1 MFRLGLLLPGS
12 RAGRAVLV
20 AACLPA
26 LFWVVVGCVHGDVG
40 AHGWLGFDF
49 RTGVLRGAQ
58 HMLDGRSPYE
68 LPYLRANQVHP
79 PTDFSTPAYP
89 APGMLLG
96 IPFTALPVTLANVLV
111 VLLLLPVPALALR
124 LLGIS
129 DWRCHALAYA
139 SLPTINAL
147 EFGTMSPVMLLAAAA
162 AWRLGNGARGGLALG
177 AAIVLKLFLWPL
189 VVVLAAT
196 RRLREAAI
204 ALACCAIAALGWL
217 AVSPSTLS
225 DYVEVNKLLAAMQQ
239 QRGLSLVAFGGELG
253 LPASAARV
261 LAVAIGAGLLAAA
274 VWLGREPG
282 GAARGYA
289 VAVCA
294 ALALSP
300 IVWNHYLVL
309 ALVPLALLSP
319 GYSWHWWVAWA
330 AAGCSRRP
338 RRRVP
343 GRDDRPAAA
352 VRGGPRHGTPSP
364 GRCRSMAERR
374 RFDLLVLAGATAG
387 SARGAPE

>member
-1 MFRLGLLLPGS
+1 ML
-12 RAGRAVLV
+12 VL
-20 AACLPA
+20 ACLPA
-26 LFWVVVGCVHGDVG
+26 LLWIVVGVLHGDVG
-40 AHGWLGFDF
+40 SNGWLGFDF

-68 LPYLRANQVHP
+68 LSYLRANQVNP
-79 PTDFSTPAYP
+79 ATDFSTPAYP
-89 APGMLLG
+89 APGMFLG
-96 IPFTALPVTLANVLV
+96 IPFTAVPVTLANVLV

-139 SLPTINAL
+139 SLPTIHAL
-147 EFGTMSPVMLLAAAA
+147 EFGTVSPLMLLAAAA
-162 AWRLGNGARGGLALG
+162 AWRLGEGVRGGLALG

-204 ALACCAIAALGWL
+204 ALACCAVAALGWL
-217 AVSPSTLS
+217 VVSPSTLIE
-225 DYVEVNKLLAAMQQ
+225 YGEVDRLLAAIQQ
-239 QRGLSLVAFGGELG
+239 ERGISLVAFGGELG
-253 LPASAARV
+253 LTPTAGRV
-261 LAVAIGAGLLAAA
+261 LAVTIGVSLLAAA

-282 GAARGYA
+282 GAAAGYA

-330 AAGCSRRP
+330 AGWLLPPTAQEGP
-338 RRRVP
+338 QAATIALPLLFAAVLVAALRRRSAESLEY
-343 GRDDRPAAA
+343 GEA
-352 VRGGPRHGTPSP
+352 TPF
-364 GRCRSMAERR
+364 RSARARWRYRR
-374 RFDLLVLAGATAG
+374 VG
-387 SARGAPE
+387 ARGAPE